1 MMRTVA
7 LLLAC
12 VALAAAVP
20 TDHKVNHVTSA
31 KHISNHENAK
41 QALKMLQ
48 AKGTD
53 ASACRELSET
63 TKKEVEDEV
72 NTLQAVIDGLD
83 DGANCHTEGQ
93 TAVDDATNAKSLAD
107 QAHLDAV
114 AALAAANAHSV
125 VFEDRAFN
133 SLTEG
138 ECSYFFGSD
147 AYIAAKATHT
157 AAVADES
164 AAAGAA
170 TSAAT
175 ALDETS
181 TADCAVTVPTCTP
194 RTLPAEVSGA
204 SMCGMT

>member
-63 TKKEVEDEV
+63 TKKEVE
-72 NTLQAVIDGLD
+72 

>member
-1 MMRTVA
+1 MRTVA

-12 VALAAAVP
+12 IALAAAVP
-20 TDHKVNHVTSA
+20 TSHAPDKHVTSA

-175 ALDETS
+175 ALDE
-181 TADCAVTVPTCTP
+181 
-194 RTLPAEVSGA
+194 
-204 SMCGMT
+204 

>member
-93 TAVDDATNAKSLAD
+93 TAVDDA
-107 QAHLDAV
+107 
-114 AALAAANAHSV
+114 
-125 VFEDRAFN
+125 
-133 SLTEG
+133 
-138 ECSYFFGSD
+138 
-147 AYIAAKATHT
+147 AKATHT

-175 ALDETS
+175 ALDE
-181 TADCAVTVPTCTP
+181 A
-194 RTLPAEVSGA
+194 LAE
-204 SMCGMT
+204 